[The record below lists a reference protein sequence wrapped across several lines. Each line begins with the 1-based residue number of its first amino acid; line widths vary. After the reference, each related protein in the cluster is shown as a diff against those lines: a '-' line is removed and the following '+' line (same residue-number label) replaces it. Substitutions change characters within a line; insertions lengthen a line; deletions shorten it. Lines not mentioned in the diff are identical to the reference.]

1 MGINLGGKRQKP
13 GLLSRI
19 DLHGD
24 TLARL
29 GISNRD
35 ALKGKVTRRRGLFG
49 PERCGGNHHGCQHKG
64 ARLKAHDGATCVFLF
79 CSSWPKTSMFSA
91 PGRQFLPLDHGILTN
106 IGHKATIFLT
116 NKGIIQRRKRFFSY
130 VFQRIK
136 PPLTQFPEMAPAFPQ
151 LCHVLGAKCPC
162 RQKACGTEAAGNPF
176 RRHVTVQ
183 IL

>member
-1 MGINLGGKRQKP
+1 
-13 GLLSRI
+13 
-19 DLHGD
+19 
-24 TLARL
+24 
-29 GISNRD
+29 
-35 ALKGKVTRRRGLFG
+35 
-49 PERCGGNHHGCQHKG
+49 
-64 ARLKAHDGATCVFLF
+64 
-79 CSSWPKTSMFSA
+79 MFSA
-91 PGRQFLPLDHGILTN
+91 PGRQFSPLDHGILTN
-106 IGHKATIFLT
+106 IGHKTTIPFT
-116 NKGIIQRRKRFFSY
+116 NKGIIQGKKRFLSY